1 MITEKTLE
9 RLGAYKKQV
18 DLFGRAFPEGIK
30 ATRKGLQQSQAE
42 GYQWTT
48 VIAELTQTRRSFWED
63 YINTWLAE
71 EKSFLEKTWPLHR
84 ATAKAIHALEKK
96 TGQPAHNSP
105 ELKRR
110 IEEKHSQASGELTT
124 IHSKK
129 VMLAQYDLFLKWVK
143 NMEEKNEG
151 KK

>member
-18 DLFGRAFPEGIK
+18 DLFGRAFPGGIK
-30 ATRKGLQQSQAE
+30 ATRKGLQQSQKE

-63 YINTWLAE
+63 YHDAWLGVQ
-71 EKSFLEKTWPLHR
+71 KSFQTSVWPMHN
-84 ATAKAIHALEKK
+84 AIAKAIHALEKK
-96 TGQPAHNSP
+96 TGLPLHNSP

-110 IEEKHSQASGELTT
+110 IEEKYYRTSSPIRVAYRKNL
-124 IHSKK
+124 
-129 VMLAQYDLFLKWVK
+129 MLVQYDLFLKWAK
-143 NMEEKNEG
+143 NMEEKNG

>member
-1 MITEKTLE
+1 MITEKTLK

-18 DLFGRAFPEGIK
+18 DLFGRAFPNGIK
-30 ATRKGLQQSQAE
+30 ATRKGLQQSQKE

-63 YINTWLAE
+63 YRRALLEVERN
-71 EKSFLEKTWPLHR
+71 FLDSVWPMHH
-84 ATAKAIHALEKK
+84 AMAKAIHALETK
-96 TGQPAHNSP
+96 TCKPLHHSP

-110 IEEKHSQASGELTT
+110 IEEKYYKTSKSIRAVYRKNLILT
-124 IHSKK
+124 
-129 VMLAQYDLFLKWVK
+129 QYDLLIKWVK
-143 NMEEKNEG
+143 NMEEENG